1 MFIRNGKG
9 ELKKRGRRVENS
21 EKEFRQDKNMFSG
34 LTLINEPGHSLLCL
48 EGVFRSRDL
57 KTMENNLDV
66 SL

>member
-1 MFIRNGKG
+1 MFIRNGRR

-34 LTLINEPGHSLLCL
+34 LTLINGPGNGLLCL
-48 EGVFRSRDL
+48 EGVCRSRGL